1 MTTDERDDLPL
12 LTLDLDGVIC
22 APPFGVNL
30 GISRRFFKPGERP
43 HRAVVPPRWLS
54 WPIDHLRFDLR
65 RPLPGVAEALQRL
78 SEVRRLAVL
87 TGRRSSPVHWLR
99 WHGLDADLG
108 GADWN
113 RTWLPGPAFPAR
125 AGRRSAAVHW
135 LRWHGLD
142 AYLDDAYW
150 NVTWLP
156 SPHFK
161 AGAVIVLEAAEHIDD
176 DGRTA
181 QLIVDRSEVRSFVR
195 DWPRNRD
202 LPYHER
208 VERVADLG
216 ALADLLTAEEAA
228 RG

>member
-99 WHGLDADLG
+99 WHGLDA
-108 GADWN
+108 
-113 RTWLPGPAFPAR
+113 
-125 AGRRSAAVHW
+125 
-135 LRWHGLD
+135 
-142 AYLDDAYW
+142 YLDDAYW

-216 ALADLLTAEEAA
+216 ALADLLTRDEAA
-228 RG
+228 RS

>member
-99 WHGLDADLG
+99 WHGLDA
-108 GADWN
+108 
-113 RTWLPGPAFPAR
+113 
-125 AGRRSAAVHW
+125 
-135 LRWHGLD
+135 
-142 AYLDDAYW
+142 YLDDAYW

>member
-30 GISRRFFKPGERP
+30 GIRRRFLDPRERP
-43 HRAVVPPRWLS
+43 HRAVVPSRWLS
-54 WPIDHLRFDLR
+54 WPLDHARFDLR
-65 RPLPGVAEALQRL
+65 RPLPGVADALARL
-78 SEVRRLAVL
+78 REVRRLAVL
-87 TGRRSSPVHWLR
+87 TGRRSSPIHWLH
-99 WHGLDADLG
+99 WHGLDE
-108 GADWN
+108 
-113 RTWLPGPAFPAR
+113 
-125 AGRRSAAVHW
+125 
-135 LRWHGLD
+135 
-142 AYLDDAYW
+142 YLD
-150 NVTWLP
+150 NVYVNPTWLP

-161 AGAVIVLEAAEHIDD
+161 SGAVIVLEAAEHIDD

-181 QLIVDRSEVRSFVR
+181 QLIADRTEARPFVR

-216 ALADLLTAEEAA
+216 ALADLLVGGEAA
-228 RG
+228 ER

>member
-22 APPFGVNL
+22 GPPFGGERGVNL
-30 GISRRFFKPGERP
+30 GISRRFVDPRERP

-54 WPIDHLRFDLR
+54 WSLDHARFDLR
-65 RPLPGVAEALQRL
+65 RPLPGVAEALARL
-78 SEVRRLAVL
+78 SDVRRLVVL

-99 WHGLDADLG
+99 WHGLDE
-108 GADWN
+108 
-113 RTWLPGPAFPAR
+113 F
-125 AGRRSAAVHW
+125 
-135 LRWHGLD
+135 
-142 AYLDDAYW
+142 LDDAAF
-150 NVTWLP
+150 NITGLP

-161 AGAVIVLEAAEHIDD
+161 WGALVVLEAAEHIDD

-181 QLIVDRSEVRSFVR
+181 QLIAERTEARPFLR

-216 ALADLLTAEEAA
+216 ALADLLVGGEAA
-228 RG
+228 ER